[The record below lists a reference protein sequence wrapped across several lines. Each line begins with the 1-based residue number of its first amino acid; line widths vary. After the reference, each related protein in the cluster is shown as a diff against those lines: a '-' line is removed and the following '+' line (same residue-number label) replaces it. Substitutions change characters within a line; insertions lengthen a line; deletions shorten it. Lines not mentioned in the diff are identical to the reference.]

1 MPELSPIL
9 AFLMAAATGIL
20 SGCGIGGGTLLI
32 ILLTLFCG
40 ASQDAAR
47 AVNLSYFLTAA
58 GAALWYHRKSGLIDR
73 AAFLPAMSAGVIT
86 AALAAWL
93 APRIDT
99 GLLHRLFGGILCY
112 VGIRE
117 LFTKAQ
123 RRTNSR

>member
-9 AFLMAAATGIL
+9 AFFLAVATGIL

-32 ILLTLFCG
+32 LVLTLFCG
-40 ASQDAAR
+40 ASGSAAR
-47 AVNLSYFLTAA
+47 TVNLSYFLTAA

-73 AAFLPAMSAGVIT
+73 AAFLPAAIAGVIT
-86 AALAAWL
+86 AALASWL

-99 GLLHRLFGGILCY
+99 GLLHRMFGGILCY
-112 VGIRE
+112 VGVRE

-123 RRTNSR
+123 RRANSR